1 MPTHRSAE
9 KRLRQNLKAAH
20 RNKHYKSLMKT
31 AIKKVLQ
38 ATTKEAAEEHFRKAS
53 SILDKLV
60 YKGIIHCNKAANQKA
75 RLARRVNALAA

>member
-9 KRLRQNLKAAH
+9 KRLRKSREAAA
-20 RNKHYKSLMKT
+20 RNRHYKSLMKT

-38 ATTKEAAEEHFRKAS
+38 APTREAAEREFRKAS

-60 YKGIIHCNKAANQKA
+60 SKGIIHRNNAANQKA